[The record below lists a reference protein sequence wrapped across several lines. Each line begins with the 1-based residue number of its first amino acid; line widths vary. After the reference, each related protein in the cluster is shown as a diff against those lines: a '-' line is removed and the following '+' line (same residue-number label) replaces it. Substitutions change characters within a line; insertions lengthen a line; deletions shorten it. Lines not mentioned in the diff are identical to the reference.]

1 MRKVLYRW
9 FIKQGFEKEVTGET
23 QIEAISLHLGAFG
36 GMAGMICLTGA
47 TMNGHLAHTH
57 FFVGMATLTVI
68 VLGCVWY
75 INHNTEGGEWVE

>member
-1 MRKVLYRW
+1 MKHKL
-9 FIKQGFEKEVTGET
+9 KQLGAT
-23 QIEAISLHLGAFG
+23 LGAFG

-57 FFVGMATLTVI
+57 FFVGMAILTVI

-75 INHNTEGGEWVE
+75 ITHNTEGGEWI